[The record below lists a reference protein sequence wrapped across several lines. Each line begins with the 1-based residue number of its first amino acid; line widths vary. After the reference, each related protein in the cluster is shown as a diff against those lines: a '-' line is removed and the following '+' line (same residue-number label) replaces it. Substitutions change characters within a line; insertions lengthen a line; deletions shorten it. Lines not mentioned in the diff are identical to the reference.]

1 MEVPVRPTSF
11 TSSSDKATYFV
22 MALPSVWAGKVDP
35 GRMALD
41 PFVTAVMM
49 HEASHVAQQDTYG
62 GRMERLSKRWHLP
75 DSFGDDS
82 IQERFR
88 DNHAFAG
95 SVERETQLLFDAA
108 AAPDRARAL
117 RLARAA
123 RRLIRARQQKWYP
136 SKEGYLAPA
145 EDIWLTM
152 EGAGQWAG
160 YRWLTSE
167 QSGVEP
173 DVAYT
178 GFARRG
184 HSWTQLE
191 GLALFLTVERLAGT
205 GWTGD
210 VFGRGRRTALQWLD
224 AAIA

>member
-1 MEVPVRPTSF
+1 MEVPVQPTSF

-22 MALPSVWAGKVDP
+22 MALPSVWSGKVDP

-62 GRMERLSKRWHLP
+62 ARMGRLSQRWHLP

-82 IQERFR
+82 IQDRFQGNR
-88 DNHAFAG
+88 AFAE

-117 RLARAA
+117 GLAREA

-136 SKEGYLAPA
+136 AKEGYLAPA

-184 HSWTQLE
+184 RSWTQLE

-205 GWTGD
+205 GWTAD
-210 VFGRGRRTALQWLD
+210 VFGRGRRSALQWLD